1 MVNQQ
6 RTVKAYSGE
15 REPLK
20 VNAFE
25 ALAGS
30 CTPLLPLFPYTG
42 PGAIVPTVAGFS
54 PGPDRLVGR
63 FWHQNSVTEIV
74 TCLGKSGPGGMAP
87 GTVVVNG
94 STHPV
99 GPEKHDLE
107 PDDAT
112 AMVITISQR
121 HGYEAQRETFMLRCS
136 ECKHLLLSYEY
147 GFVPQAPK
155 DGELERFFTIIECAN
170 GAERFN
176 EAEALRTC
184 EKCGHVNDP
193 FPLVGWGWRRYRS
206 NLEAAEAARNGLAE
220 AATGHRLAAVTAEP
234 INGAVPA

>member
-1 MVNQQ
+1 MADQQ
-6 RTVKAYSGE
+6 RTVQPYRGE

-42 PGAIVPTVAGFS
+42 PDAIVPTVAGFS
-54 PGPDRLVGR
+54 PGPDRLAGR

-74 TCLGKSGPGGMAP
+74 TCIGKAGPGGMPP
-87 GTVVVNG
+87 GTVTVNG
-94 STHPV
+94 ATHPV
-99 GPEKHDLE
+99 GPDKHDLE
-107 PDDAT
+107 PDDGT

-121 HGYEAQRETFMLRCS
+121 HGYEEQRETFVLRCS
-136 ECKHLLLSYEY
+136 ECKHQLLSHEY
-147 GFVPQAPK
+147 GFVPHPPEG
-155 DGELERFFTIIECAN
+155 GEIERFVTIVECAN

-176 EAEALRTC
+176 EDEALRTC
-184 EKCGHVNDP
+184 DKCGHVNDP

-206 NLEAAEAARNGLAE
+206 NLEAAEAARRGLADVSI
-220 AATGHRLAAVTAEP
+220 GGRPAAVAAERV
-234 INGAVPA
+234 NGSVPA